1 MILVRRTRLAAPTTR
16 PRFALGRRRASAGP
30 PRAAAWPP
38 AAAAAGGVALGAFIA
53 YFADPKAG
61 RRRRHTVRD
70 RALSRVRRGERRA
83 MVRAR
88 RAESHAVGVARRT
101 VNARRFRPREPVDD
115 VTLTHKVESELSRL
129 TDVPKGQIVINAED
143 GVVFLRGA
151 IERGD
156 DIERLEAATRRI
168 TGVREVEN
176 LLHLPGTPA
185 PASRSKLER
194 NRASD

>member
-16 PRFALGRRRASAGP
+16 PRFALGRRRARAAP
-30 PRAAAWPP
+30 PRASAWST
-38 AAAAAGGVALGAFIA
+38 ATAAAGGVALGAFIA
-53 YFADPKAG
+53 YFSDPRVG

-88 RAESHAVGVARRT
+88 RAESHAVGIARRT
-101 VNARRFRPREPVDD
+101 VNARRFRRGEPVDD

-129 TDVPKGQIVINAED
+129 ADVPKGQIVINAED
-143 GVVFLRGA
+143 GVVFLRGV
-151 IERGD
+151 IERED
-156 DIERLEAATRRI
+156 DIERLEAATRKI
-168 TGVREVEN
+168 AGVRAVEN

-185 PASRSKLER
+185 PAGRSKLER
-194 NRASD
+194 QRASD